1 MTSDPS
7 TEQEPQ
13 RDDPFDML
21 LSLEDQYFNE
31 GYHLGVADGARSGK
45 IDGRLFGLEK
55 GFEKALEMGRL
66 NGRVVVWKAQQQ
78 SNHAPQLEN
87 DNVGRVLNCMNR
99 SARLNKHIHRAA
111 ELTDPGTL
119 ETKNTE
125 EAVNQFDER
134 LAGARNKVT
143 LISRI
148 IGEDDGC
155 SNSVPADSSTS
166 NVARTQEEDLTSETP
181 PFGDQKITRG
191 SSKNVA
197 ASSEMEDFV
206 GLPRHNGRR

>member
-1 MTSDPS
+1 
-7 TEQEPQ
+7 
-13 RDDPFDML
+13 FDML

-31 GYHLGVADGARSGK
+31 GYQLGVADGARAGK
-45 IDGRLFGLEK
+45 IEGRLFGLEK

-66 NGRVVVWKAQQQ
+66 NGQTVVWKARLPRAH
-78 SNHAPQLEN
+78 STPLET
-87 DNVGRVLNCMNR
+87 DNKCGKFNCVDG
-99 SARLNKHIHRAA
+99 SARLIKHIDRAA

-148 IGEDDGC
+148 IGED
-155 SNSVPADSSTS
+155 
-166 NVARTQEEDLTSETP
+166 
-181 PFGDQKITRG
+181 
-191 SSKNVA
+191 
-197 ASSEMEDFV
+197 
-206 GLPRHNGRR
+206 